1 VAGTLARHADCV
13 LFSVKHEV
21 TKGRRGASDAV
32 EGARRADG
40 EVKDMTDRLELQV
53 AETPA
58 LRAPVLLAAV
68 AGWGD
73 GAVAGTAAVQ
83 YLIGKHGAERL
94 GGFDADEI
102 YQYTITRPITLQ
114 REDGERE
121 LAWPSLELYACRLPD
136 APHDLLLLVGPE
148 PDLRWRACA
157 TAIVAAAEQLQ
168 ASAVVVLG
176 SYWDQ
181 VSHLGQPLLSG
192 RAADPAM
199 RQALTALAIG
209 ESRYQGPT
217 GFTSALLDAG
227 VRWELPA
234 AGFSAPAP
242 HYAQGIVHPQLSAAL
257 LRTVER
263 LADLHFDLAALE
275 EAGREQARQLT
286 ERVQQE
292 PKLWSYVQMIAAQHG
307 QLAAGDGLQ
316 QGPWATLAAAPEIM
330 PDVPP
335 RPATGAE
342 LPPSAEMVDAV
353 ESFFRGS
360 CREG

>member
-1 VAGTLARHADCV
+1 MA
-13 LFSVKHEV
+13 
-21 TKGRRGASDAV
+21 
-32 EGARRADG
+32 
-40 EVKDMTDRLELQV
+40 DRLELQLT
-53 AETPA
+53 ETPA

-73 GAVAGTAAVQ
+73 GAVAGTAALQ

-94 GGFDADEI
+94 GGFDADEV
-102 YQYTITRPITLQ
+102 YQYTTTRPVTLQ

-157 TAIVAAAEQLQ
+157 EAIVDAAHRCD
-168 ASAVVVLG
+168 ASAVVALG

-192 RAADPAM
+192 RAADAAM
-199 RQALTALAIG
+199 RQALTALDVQEA
-209 ESRYQGPT
+209 RYQGPT
-217 GFTSALLDAG
+217 GFTSALLDVCARRE
-227 VRWELPA
+227 VPA
-234 AGFSAPAP
+234 AGVSARAP
-242 HYAQGIVHPQLSAAL
+242 HYAQGVVHPQLSWAL

-263 LADLHFDLAALE
+263 LADLRFDLASLE
-275 EAGREQARQLT
+275 EAGREQARRLT

-292 PKLWSYVQMIAAQHG
+292 PKLWNYVQMVAAQRG
-307 QLAAGDGLQ
+307 QLAAGDDLQ
-316 QGPWATLAAAPEIM
+316 QGPWTTPAAAPEIM

-335 RPATGAE
+335 LPATGAE
-342 LPPSAEMVDAV
+342 LPAGSEMVDAV
-353 ESFFRGS
+353 ESFFRGG